1 MNLLE
6 ELDRN
11 RRPLDEV
18 ADGVSIDHRAASIL
32 AQHRPFSRFR
42 LSKSRNGL
50 PRLALHSALS
60 GRREVPLSSRARSD
74 RDAGRV
80 SRSVF
85 VTGGSR
91 GLGLE
96 IARAHL
102 LRGDRVGLLA
112 RGREGLEAAARSL
125 DVGPGRV
132 ELYSA
137 DVRDAAAVGEA
148 IGAFSREAGPIRRLY
163 ANAGAIERST
173 GASAFDR
180 GVFETNIYGAVN
192 AVEGWLATSPPAG
205 SSVGIIS
212 SFSAFRG
219 LPHLPAY
226 GASKAAVTVYAE
238 SLRGQLRASGLR
250 VTTAF
255 LGYLDSEL
263 ASSRKPSM
271 FVTPC
276 ATAARVVVEAVD
288 RGASRTAYPPIV
300 RAAVFATRC
309 LPDALYDRL
318 VARRYRKT
326 AP

>member
-1 MNLLE
+1 
-6 ELDRN
+6 
-11 RRPLDEV
+11 
-18 ADGVSIDHRAASIL
+18 
-32 AQHRPFSRFR
+32 
-42 LSKSRNGL
+42 
-50 PRLALHSALS
+50 
-60 GRREVPLSSRARSD
+60 LSSRAGLS
-74 RDAGRV
+74 A
-80 SRSVF
+80 F

-96 IARAHL
+96 IARTHVR
-102 LRGDRVGLLA
+102 RGDRVALLA
-112 RGREGLEAAARSL
+112 RRQDGLEAAARAL
-125 DVGPGRV
+125 DADPGRIK
-132 ELYSA
+132 LYAA
-137 DVRDAAAVGEA
+137 DVRDADAVREA
-148 IGAFSREAGPIRRLY
+148 MGAFAREAGSIQRLY
-163 ANAGAIERST
+163 ANAGAIERGTS
-173 GASAFDR
+173 ASGFDR
-180 GVFETNIYGAVN
+180 GVFETNVYGAVN

-238 SLRGQLRASGLR
+238 SLRGRLRGSELK

-288 RGASRTAYPPIV
+288 RGATRTAYPLIV

-309 LPDALYDRL
+309 LPDVLYDRL

>member
-1 MNLLE
+1 
-6 ELDRN
+6 
-11 RRPLDEV
+11 
-18 ADGVSIDHRAASIL
+18 
-32 AQHRPFSRFR
+32 
-42 LSKSRNGL
+42 LS
-50 PRLALHSALS
+50 P
-60 GRREVPLSSRARSD
+60 RARSD
-74 RDAGRV
+74 RNAGRV
-80 SRSVF
+80 SLSAF

-102 LRGDRVGLLA
+102 LRGDRVALLA
-112 RGREGLEAAARSL
+112 RRRDGLEAAARAL
-125 DVGPGRV
+125 NADPGRI
-132 ELYSA
+132 ELYA
-137 DVRDAAAVGEA
+137 VDVRDAAGVRDA
-148 IGAFSREAGPIRRLY
+148 IGAFAREVGSIHRLY
-163 ANAGAIERST
+163 ANAGAIEPADGSP
-173 GASAFDR
+173 GFDHA
-180 GVFETNIYGAVN
+180 VFETNFYGAVN

-205 SSVGIIS
+205 STVGMIS

-238 SLRGQLRASGLR
+238 SLRGRLRASGLR

-263 ASSRKPSM
+263 ASSRKPSI

-276 ATAARVVVEAVD
+276 STAARVVVAAVD
-288 RGASRTAYPPIV
+288 RGATRVAFPPIV
-300 RAAVFATRC
+300 RAAVLATRC

-326 AP
+326 SP